1 MKSTPS
7 VALDALL
14 NILPLHQFVKLQ
26 AAKSA
31 LQFIRYNNVLDG
43 DLVGHLRIIKDFKLN
58 MDIKTVEDWM
68 ITKTNYDV
76 PFKVVKPCRYV
87 WDAGGPSLRPGS
99 IVFYTD
105 GSKMGE
111 NTGAGVFGPGI
122 SKAIP
127 MGCSPTVF
135 QAEVQA
141 ILECANICLK
151 RNYRFAKICIFSDSQ
166 AALNA
171 LKAFTCQSK
180 LVWECI
186 ISLKQLA
193 SRNEVTLYW
202 VPGHCGILGNE
213 NADNLARQGA
223 ASSFVGPEPF
233 CGVPEC
239 ALRMK
244 LKTWEMSTVE
254 SNWNA
259 TDTSKQA
266 KRFIKPSAEKP
277 RSLLNLNK
285 KDLRVITGLMTGH
298 CPSKY
303 HLSKIGKIQ
312 SSECRFCQTEN
323 ETAEHLLCNC
333 GVLSNQRLA
342 VFGKGFLEPLVIWRS
357 NPNRVINFIK
367 RVVPSWDQVLHQPL
381 SITAQL

>member
-1 MKSTPS
+1 MTRAMKSTPS

-14 NILPLHQFVKLQ
+14 NILSLHKFVKLQ

-31 LQFIRYNNVLDG
+31 LQFIHYNKVLDG
-43 DLVGHLRIIKDFKLN
+43 DLVRHLRIIKDFKLN

-87 WDAGGPSLRPGS
+87 WDAGGPSLRPVS
-99 IVFYTD
+99 IVFYID
-105 GSKMGE
+105 GSKIGE
-111 NTGAGVFGPGI
+111 NTGAGVFGPC
-122 SKAIP
+122 KAIP

-151 RNYRFAKICIFSDSQ
+151 RNYRFAKICIFSNSQ

-213 NADNLARQGA
+213 NNLARQGADRVLDNLARQGA

-244 LKTWEMSTVE
+244 LKTWEMSMVE

-266 KRFIKPSAEKP
+266 KTFIKPSAEKSQVHTEYKQK
-277 RSLLNLNK
+277 RSQGNYWS
-285 KDLRVITGLMTGH
+285 DDW
-298 CPSKY
+298 
-303 HLSKIGKIQ
+303 
-312 SSECRFCQTEN
+312 
-323 ETAEHLLCNC
+323 
-333 GVLSNQRLA
+333 
-342 VFGKGFLEPLVIWRS
+342 PL
-357 NPNRVINFIK
+357 PE
-367 RVVPSWDQVLHQPL
+367 
-381 SITAQL
+381 